1 MEETSSSI
9 VLSPRVGLRNKYAVI
24 SLVTTRRHRVD
35 DGDQNIIIYDNNNNN
50 NNTVATEVFR
60 QCVNNT

>member
-9 VLSPRVGLRNKYAVI
+9 VLSPRIGLRNKYAVI

-35 DGDQNIIIYDNNNNN
+35 DGDQNIIIYDKNNNNNN
-50 NNTVATEVFR
+50 NNTVATEVPAMC
-60 QCVNNT
+60 Q